1 MLDLKLTANFYWK
14 FQPTMTTILFWNS
27 FCSNRPLPSSKNSR
41 FQNETKC
48 KTFVVKMSIILEVL
62 IEEGSAAVSCDAN
75 RTKTVCR
82 TVEHEFFFIKVNN
95 LVLLALWN
103 TQSVIHKMNRS
114 RWQMFRTI
122 LLELFLS
129 FRPFKKTANI
139 RSTTIS
145 AQNLHE
151 SKTKWQVLPKRK
163 TGAAAKFMIRQFLKV
178 FSISSRKSIQNIII
192 IRDYLQKN
200 VSLSNSL
207 ELKKWKNPLL

>member
-75 RTKTVCR
+75 RTKTVCK
-82 TVEHEFFFIKVNN
+82 TVEHINSFFIKVNN
-95 LVLLALWN
+95 LDLLALWN
-103 TQSVIHKMNRS
+103 TQSVIYKMNWS

-145 AQNLHE
+145 AQILHA
-151 SKTKWQVLPKRK
+151 SKTKRQVLPKRK
-163 TGAAAKFMIRQFLKV
+163 TGAAAKHLLK
-178 FSISSRKSIQNIII
+178 
-192 IRDYLQKN
+192 
-200 VSLSNSL
+200 
-207 ELKKWKNPLL
+207 